1 MHARGMAATASRLT
15 RGASAFVS
23 SGSVRHISRV
33 IATSFQEAGG
43 GPGGALGA
51 GDGRAGQL
59 LHPTIS
65 VGRMRSSGLA
75 QLVELSQGAE
85 DADGAGEDGDGQAQG
100 VGVGETEGGWGEE
113 EEMLPGSAR
122 SVTSPDGVAV
132 KQLGS
137 DAGGSDGAPPLQPA
151 PPLDPPPGG
160 AGASGDGMVGN
171 PRSKRYGSD
180 REGREVV
187 AAASQQQPGPPPPGS
202 PSPRRPIQT
211 PGVIE
216 ATGWQALEP
225 MPGAVGAEENIKG
238 P

>member
-1 MHARGMAATASRLT
+1 MCHPARSGTSVESSPLRSRRPAAGRVGRWARVTAERGSCCTRRYLSGACAARGWRNWWSCRREPRMRT
-15 RGASAFVS
+15 
-23 SGSVRHISRV
+23 
-33 IATSFQEAGG
+33 
-43 GPGGALGA
+43 
-51 GDGRAGQL
+51 GRARTGTDK
-59 LHPTIS
+59 H
-65 VGRMRSSGLA
+65 R
-75 QLVELSQGAE
+75 
-85 DADGAGEDGDGQAQG
+85 
-100 VGVGETEGGWGEE
+100 GWGWERRRVGGRRRE
-113 EEMLPGSAR
+113 KCCLALQ
-122 SVTSPDGVAV
+122 SVTSPGVVAV

-137 DAGGSDGAPPLQPA
+137 DAGGSDEAPPLQPV
-151 PPLDPPPGG
+151 PTPDPPPGG